1 MNINEQLVIVEA
13 ELTVAA
19 EAYKSGLVPSRQALA
34 TVKRLVHRKINL
46 QELARA

>member
-1 MNINEQLVIVEA
+1 MDISAQLVIVEA

-19 EAYKSGLVPSRQALA
+19 EAYNSGLVPSRQALA
-34 TVKRLVHRKINL
+34 TVKRLVRRKVEL